1 MNHYIVEISALIY
14 VETVHDPETLAENL
28 IAQLEELAESSDHL
42 LDYELTP
49 FILPTSNG
57 TLH

>member
-14 VETVHDPETLAENL
+14 VETSANPETLTENL

-42 LDYELTP
+42 LDYELCP
-49 FILPTSNG
+49 FPLPTSNG

>member
-42 LDYELTP
+42 LDYELCP
-49 FILPTSNG
+49 FPLPTSNG